1 MAKSARRESG
11 FSLIEL
17 LVACAIIGVL
27 AAIAVPGLMRARV
40 SGNEAS
46 AIASLRAIDSSQKAF
61 AISCADGSYADSF
74 ASLAAQPA
82 SGGQA
87 FISEDLSTDPV
98 QKSGYMVTIIAGN
111 PTSPPGVCSPATTA
125 DSYATV
131 ADPVVPGSTGVRYL
145 FSNGASNIWQ
155 DYSPFPAVFTGPPG
169 QGVPIS

>member
-1 MAKSARRESG
+1 MASRSQSG

-17 LVACAIIGVL
+17 LVTCSIIGVL
-27 AAIAVPGLMRARV
+27 AAIAVPALLRARL

-46 AIASLRAIDSSQKAF
+46 AIASIRAVDSSQKAF

-74 ASLAAQPA
+74 ASLSIPPA

-87 FISEDLSTDPV
+87 FISEDMSVDPS
-98 QKSGYMVTIIAGN
+98 QKSGYLLTIIAGN
-111 PTSPPGVCSPATTA
+111 PTSPTVCSAATTS
-125 DSYATV
+125 DTYVVV
-131 ADPVVPGSTGVRYL
+131 ADPQVPSSTGVRYF

-155 DYSPFPAVFTGPPG
+155 DYSPFPAVLTGPPG

>member
-1 MAKSARRESG
+1 MASRSQSG

-17 LVACAIIGVL
+17 LVTCSIIGVL
-27 AAIAVPGLMRARV
+27 AAIAVPALLRARL

-46 AIASLRAIDSSQKAF
+46 AIASIRAVDSSQKAF

-74 ASLAAQPA
+74 ASLSIPPA

-87 FISEDLSTDPV
+87 FISEDMSVDPS
-98 QKSGYMVTIIAGN
+98 QKSGYLLTIIAGN
-111 PTSPPGVCSPATTA
+111 PTNPSAVCSAATTA
-125 DSYATV
+125 DSYVIV
-131 ADPVVPGSTGVRYL
+131 ADPQVPSSTGVRYF

-155 DYSPFPAVFTGPPG
+155 DYSPFPAVLTGPPG